1 MVEDKRERG
10 RPRTGTIYWAR
21 SGWRAR
27 ITVDVD
33 GVQIKRTYNLQ
44 TKNRSAAL
52 IKLKR
57 LLVQPDI
64 PSEDEA
70 ERFETFEEAAERIVG
85 ESDISSKDN
94 RLGRLRNH
102 VYGHF
107 GFKPVNEVTAPDV
120 RDALKAMAKKGL
132 SQDMITHVK
141 VDVSAVLGSLFEDEI
156 LKENVCARVSSP
168 KGVTDRRERAVL
180 EDDELAIYLAW
191 EHPDES
197 HRLGV
202 LERQT
207 MACISRLFGGAR
219 IGDIRALRWEHLDTQ
234 GGRFA
239 AGYALR
245 KKTARPQLLEI
256 PEMLRPVLRD
266 WWERHDRPTSGPV
279 FPILKGKRAGKEK
292 GRNNAAAALRRD
304 LRRAFGI
311 EVMVKTPIVKKDGKR
326 DTRTTWK
333 IARMMTERELE
344 LLEESEM
351 TKPVDFHSFRRAY
364 KQALANANVDI
375 QQAMHLSGS
384 SDLKAH
390 QRYLV
395 NTKRMRTLPEAALP
409 RVGIL
414 DMRHVQNSDSGSRG
428 QLTRSDEIDYTG
440 ASFPKDDG
448 RITQRQSATF
458 TRPQEAAVE
467 AFLPPST
474 PEAEL
479 DKGPESAGSESP
491 CLNSVSKISDP
502 EAALVNALSAA
513 TAAGQWDVVTM
524 LAEELRAR
532 RLAREG
538 IPSLDAARKRGGAA

>member
-85 ESDISSKDN
+85 ESDITSKDN

-180 EDDELAIYLAW
+180 EDDELALYLAW
-191 EHPDES
+191 AHPDES

-202 LERQT
+202 LERQKMVCISRVVGGARRVEVGVSAVLRSRCEGESLKGSVCGRVSWPT
-207 MACISRLFGGAR
+207 GVTDRRGRAVLEDDELGFYLAWGPPDVSHRLGVRERQRLACISRLFGGAR
-219 IGDIRALRWEHLDTQ
+219 IG
-234 GGRFA
+234 
-239 AGYALR
+239 
-245 KKTARPQLLEI
+245 
-256 PEMLRPVLRD
+256 
-266 WWERHDRPTSGPV
+266 
-279 FPILKGKRAGKEK
+279 
-292 GRNNAAAALRRD
+292 
-304 LRRAFGI
+304 
-311 EVMVKTPIVKKDGKR
+311 
-326 DTRTTWK
+326 
-333 IARMMTERELE
+333 
-344 LLEESEM
+344 
-351 TKPVDFHSFRRAY
+351 
-364 KQALANANVDI
+364 
-375 QQAMHLSGS
+375 
-384 SDLKAH
+384 
-390 QRYLV
+390 
-395 NTKRMRTLPEAALP
+395 
-409 RVGIL
+409 
-414 DMRHVQNSDSGSRG
+414 
-428 QLTRSDEIDYTG
+428 
-440 ASFPKDDG
+440 
-448 RITQRQSATF
+448 
-458 TRPQEAAVE
+458 
-467 AFLPPST
+467 
-474 PEAEL
+474 
-479 DKGPESAGSESP
+479 
-491 CLNSVSKISDP
+491 
-502 EAALVNALSAA
+502 
-513 TAAGQWDVVTM
+513 
-524 LAEELRAR
+524 
-532 RLAREG
+532 
-538 IPSLDAARKRGGAA
+538 